1 MIKIEFVTDPYEVL
15 AYIQQELALTV
26 SFDSMYL
33 KIINDNELI
42 GFFEVQELTKITS
55 ILHIHILERFQ
66 NKGYSGQLL
75 IPLLN
80 FIKMNTSIKMLVS
93 TISSQNKRML
103 SVMMKTPFKVCG
115 LIPNSIQEN
124 NQTQDLILFQ
134 LEVA

>member
-1 MIKIEFVTDPYEVL
+1 MIKIEFVNDPYEVL

-42 GFFEVQELTKITS
+42 GFFEIQELTKITS

-75 IPLLN
+75 TPLLN
-80 FIKMNTSIKMLVS
+80 FLKRNTSIKMLVA

-103 SVMMKTPFKVCG
+103 SVMMRTPFKVCG

-124 NQTQDLILFQ
+124 NQIQDLILFQ